1 MLLVGC
7 CISLG
12 LCFIVL
18 FVTHAVGQRRVCISQ
33 RSIALS
39 FATTHE
45 VSIAELFSRGRL
57 SCLICRRCRSGIV
70 IVVLAIVV
78 VVATSIVSVLII
90 VVILTIIC
98 AVVVIVSLV
107 RVILHL
113 SIRIL
118 ILCRLLIVIWVL
130 VTLCRWIRF
139 GHLTLASTSSALH
152 ELSVVKAIIFLV
164 GSSSRLRL
172 LLIGTTSH
180 VFLHVKLLVCEFV

>member
-7 CISLG
+7 CVSLS
-12 LCFIVL
+12 LCFVVL
-18 FVTHAVGQRRVCISQ
+18 FVTHAIGQRRVCISQ
-33 RSIALS
+33 RSIALAL
-39 FATTHE
+39 ATTHE
-45 VSIAELFSRGRL
+45 VSIAELFSRGWL
-57 SCLICRRCRSGIV
+57 SCLICRRCRSGTV

-78 VVATSIVSVLII
+78 VVATSICSVGVLIV
-90 VVILTIIC
+90 VVILTVVC
-98 AVVVIVSLV
+98 TVVVIVSLI

-139 GHLTLASTSSALH
+139 GHLTLASTSSAFH

-180 VFLHVKLLVCEFV
+180 VL